1 MNYINITEQDHNN
14 IVSDIVRQ
22 ITNSG
27 WRPDYVVGITRGGL
41 TAATMIS
48 HYFNLRMET
57 LKISLRDQENS
68 CESNLWMAEDAF
80 NGKNILV
87 VDDINDSGA
96 TINWLI
102 EDWPSGCHPYDE
114 RWVNVWNNNVRFA
127 VLIDNTASSCKLKMD
142 YVGKEI
148 VKQKDDWVVF
158 PYESWWR

>member
-1 MNYINITEQDHNN
+1 MNYINIDFDRQCKL
-14 IVSDIVRQ
+14 VADIVRQ

-41 TAATMIS
+41 SAAVMIS
-48 HYFNLRMET
+48 HYFDVRMEAV
-57 LKISLRDQENS
+57 KISLRDEENG

-96 TINWLI
+96 TINWLMK
-102 EDWPSGCHPYDE
+102 DWPSGCLPHDPKWE
-114 RWVNVWNNNVRFA
+114 NVWNNNVRFA
-127 VLIDNTASSCKLKMD
+127 VVVDNLASKCYVGMD
-142 YVGKEI
+142 YVGMELD
-148 VKQKDDWVVF
+148 KQDNDWVVF